1 MKLDEMSRAAE
12 HDEHIDRLIDE
23 MQRDEAAKMRDT
35 IVEGRL
41 SAFFVRDADLKVWLK
56 APTDVRARRIANRE
70 HISYEEALSAMKRR
84 ERSEVE
90 RYKKYYGINPNDLSA
105 YDLVIDSSKFT
116 AEEIASI
123 IILAS
128 QHLQRRARDQ

>member
-1 MKLDEMSRAAE
+1 LDEMSRAAE

-23 MQRDEAAKMRDT
+23 MQRDEAAKMRDS

-90 RYKKYYGINPNDLSA
+90 RYKKYYGINPNDLLRPRYRFLKIHSRR
-105 YDLVIDSSKFT
+105 DCFHNHSRLST
-116 AEEIASI
+116 AAATST
-123 IILAS
+123 
-128 QHLQRRARDQ
+128 